1 MTDTDAANQ
10 AAARGFRLCQHQQG
24 FSSRAG
30 PYWERQ
36 GDDAMVRGLMIGAE
50 HLNPEGVVHGGVLT
64 AFADYVLYRAI
75 GDVIGHDIRFATIS
89 LTCNFLAAAKHGD
102 WLAGR
107 GTVTRR
113 TRSVIFAAGE
123 IATDDRPVLTAQ
135 GLWKVIGA

>member
-1 MTDTDAANQ
+1 MTDADVHREAAT
-10 AAARGFRLCQHQQG
+10 RGFRLCQDQQG

-30 PYWERQ
+30 PYWERRV
-36 GDDAMVRGLMIGAE
+36 DDAMVRGLMIGPD

-75 GDVIGHDIRFATIS
+75 GDVIGHDIQFATIS
-89 LTCNFLAAAKHGD
+89 LTCNFLAAARQGD
-102 WLAGR
+102 WLAGH
-107 GTVTRR
+107 GTATRR
-113 TRSVIFAAGE
+113 TRTVIFAAGD